1 MMSSFLIKVPNND
14 EGEDLG
20 EYQSDYLPRV
30 GDSFAVW
37 HRRLSPKKDTP
48 FLGVVSAVA
57 HEVFDKDH
65 PYGDLASKNRVV
77 TTVWLIEE
85 AAAPTIYCDCTEQ
98 ERTLHG
104 ATDGEC
110 ENCGHV
116 RSES

>member
-1 MMSSFLIKVPNND
+1 MPSFLLKVPNND

-37 HRRLSPKKDTP
+37 HRRLSPKKDEP
-48 FLGVVSAVA
+48 FLGVVESVH

-65 PYGDLASKNRVV
+65 PYARGGNMVNEVV
-77 TTVWLIEE
+77 TTVWLTEE
-85 AAAPTIYCDCTEQ
+85 AAAPLFYCDCSPQ
-98 ERTLHG
+98 ERELHG
-104 ATDGEC
+104 VKDGDC

-116 RSES
+116 RPES